1 MGIIKVV
8 CGVIY
13 DNDKVFICR
22 RREGKSLSSFWEFPG
37 GKVEQN
43 ETDQIALKRE
53 LQEELEMEINII
65 GFVGQSNH
73 DYGSFQ
79 IELYGYECDLI
90 NYKGKLTDHDAYE
103 WVDIAK
109 LGEFKIAPAD
119 IPLIQMIE
127 NKKRTTTPKP
137 H

>member
-22 RREGKSLSSFWEFPG
+22 RKEGKSLASFWEFPG

-43 ETDQIALKRE
+43 ETDKIALKRE

-65 GFVGQSNH
+65 GLVGQSNH

-79 IELYGYECDLI
+79 VELFGYACDLV
-90 NYKGKLTDHDAYE
+90 NYQGKLTDHDAYK

-109 LGEFKIAPAD
+109 LDEYKLAPAD
-119 IPLIQMIE
+119 IPIKRMIE
-127 NKKRTTTPKP
+127 NKNRTTKPKL